1 MSVIYLNGQYVP
13 AEEAKV
19 SVFDHC
25 FLYGDGVFEGI
36 RAYNGRVFRLEEH
49 IDRLYDSAKAIWLPI
64 SLSKEE
70 MMEIVAETCRRN
82 NLRDAYIRLVVG
94 RGVGDL
100 GLDPRKC
107 HGNTSV
113 VCIAASIS
121 LYPEE
126 FYEKGLKVITAA
138 TRRNYGEVLAPQVK
152 SCNYLPNI
160 MAKIEAVNAG
170 VLEAICM
177 SREGYV
183 AECTGDNIFLVKN
196 GVVKTPHSAVGIL
209 LGVTRN
215 AVIDVARNA
224 GYVVEETFLN
234 RWDIYT
240 ADEIFLTGTAA
251 EVIPV
256 VEVDLRSVGDGK
268 PGPVTKRIRD
278 VFSKLVRSEGYE
290 IYRDARPHEK
300 RGPVKDFVGCHEENE
315 A

>member
-1 MSVIYLNGQYVP
+1 M
-13 AEEAKV
+13 
-19 SVFDHC
+19 
-25 FLYGDGVFEGI
+25 
-36 RAYNGRVFRLEEH
+36 
-49 IDRLYDSAKAIWLPI
+49 
-64 SLSKEE
+64 
-70 MMEIVAETCRRN
+70 
-82 NLRDAYIRLVVG
+82 
-94 RGVGDL
+94 
-100 GLDPRKC
+100 
-107 HGNTSV
+107 
-113 VCIAASIS
+113 VCIAASIA

-224 GYVVEETFLN
+224 GYAVEETFLN

-268 PGPVTKRIRD
+268 PGPVTKKIRD
-278 VFSKLVRSEGYE
+278 VFCKLVRGEGYE

-300 RGPVKDFVGCHEENE
+300 RGPVKDFVGCHEEN
-315 A
+315 